1 MLTLLFFHA
10 LAGRACDAVALTGLK
25 GGGITVNEPHGG
37 KLINRLVTGERAQ
50 ALEAEACGLYTLT
63 LNPFE
68 VSDLEMLAI
77 GGFSPL
83 QGFMSQPDYQ
93 AVIRQK
99 RLASGLPWTLPVT
112 LAVTSEQ
119 AGNLRR
125 SERVAL
131 ADSSRSLLAVL
142 QVQDVYSY
150 DREAEA
156 REVFGTTDEAHP
168 GVAYLATRGDR
179 LVGGRVEV
187 FRRPNNREFAK
198 YRLDPPDTRR
208 IFAERGWK
216 TVVGFQTRNPVHRAH
231 EYIQKTALEIVDG
244 LLLHPIAGKT
254 KSDDISLAVR
264 MRCYEVLLNNYYPA
278 DRVLLA
284 LNPASMRYAGPREA
298 IFHAL
303 VRKNF
308 GCTHFIVGRDHAGV
322 GNFYGPHDAQ
332 KVFDEFDAKELG
344 ITPLFFENSFYCRR
358 CAGMATPKTCGHDAA
373 SRVALSGTQVRAILS
388 DGGQLPPEFTRPE
401 VAEVLHAAFLDS
413 RRGQ

>member
-1 MLTLLFFHA
+1 M
-10 LAGRACDAVALTGLK
+10 
-25 GGGITVNEPHGG
+25 NEPHGG
-37 KLINRLVTGERAQ
+37 RLINRLATGEQ
-50 ALEAEACGLYTLT
+50 ARQLESEARGLYTLA

-83 QGFMSQPDYQ
+83 DGFMGQTDYQ
-93 AVIRQK
+93 AVVRQM
-99 RLASGLPWTLPVT
+99 RLSGGLPWTLPVT

-119 AGNLRR
+119 AGNLRGK
-125 SERVAL
+125 ERAAL
-131 ADSSRSLLAVL
+131 ADSPGNLLAIL
-142 QVQDVYSY
+142 QVQDVFSY
-150 DREAEA
+150 DREVEA
-156 REVFGTTDEAHP
+156 REVFRTTDESHP
-168 GVAYLATRGDR
+168 GVAYLQTRGDW
-179 LVGGRVEV
+179 LVGGTVEV
-187 FRRPNNREFAK
+187 FRRPDNREFQK

-208 IFAERGWK
+208 LFAERGWK

-244 LLLHPIAGKT
+244 LLLHPIAGET

-264 MRCYEVLLNNYYPA
+264 MRCYEVLLENYYPA
-278 DRVLLA
+278 DRVQLA

-322 GNFYGPHDAQ
+322 GNFYGPYDAQ
-332 KVFDEFDAKELG
+332 KIFDEFDPKELG

-358 CAGMATPKTCGHDAA
+358 CAGMASPKTCGHDAA
-373 SRVALSGTQVRAILS
+373 ARVVLSGTQVRAILS

-401 VAEVLHAAFLDS
+401 VAEVLHAAYLNS
-413 RRGQ
+413 PQNP